1 MPDQEPR
8 QTQIEPRSQRQ
19 RSVQRPPEEQ
29 VGLLRGLY
37 ERAVLTWKLL
47 WDRRVGFWPKLI
59 PFLGLVYL
67 LSPVDLL
74 PELLIGAL
82 GPLVA
87 LDDIGVATLVLN
99 LFVQAAPP
107 DVVSEYLREMRG
119 RRFSPD
125 DEDVIDSTAEE
136 VDW

>member
-8 QTQIEPRSQRQ
+8 QTQIEPRSRRQ

>member
-74 PELLIGAL
+74 PELLVGAL